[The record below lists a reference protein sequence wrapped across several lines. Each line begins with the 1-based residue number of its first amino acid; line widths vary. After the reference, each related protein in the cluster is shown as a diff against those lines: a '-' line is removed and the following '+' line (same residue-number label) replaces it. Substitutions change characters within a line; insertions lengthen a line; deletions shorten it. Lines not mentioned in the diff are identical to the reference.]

1 MLTRKHFKAI
11 AEILNH
17 KEADYGE
24 VMEFV
29 NYLQA
34 ENPRFDRARF
44 INACG
49 LGDINA

>member
-1 MLTRKHFKAI
+1 MLTKKHFKAI
-11 AEILNH
+11 AKILNH

-34 ENPRFDRARF
+34 ENPRFDKERF
-44 INACG
+44 VRACG
-49 LGDINA
+49 LSDV